1 MAPYFNA
8 VQKYLAGK
16 PELFALSHVNLQIDN
31 AWFWRSKV
39 IKRERAQRKKQCGP
53 TAPTLTPS
61 SPYTLHRAA
70 RMAIVTTLR

>member
-39 IKRERAQRKKQCGP
+39 IKRVTMQHSANAVHPQHP
-53 TAPTLTPS
+53 PIALTPS
-61 SPYTLHRAA
+61 SLLAHLTGRREWRL
-70 RMAIVTTLR
+70 

>member
-39 IKRERAQRKKQCGP
+39 IKSTAQTQCTHSTHPLPSHPPPLTHITGRREWR
-53 TAPTLTPS
+53 L
-61 SPYTLHRAA
+61 
-70 RMAIVTTLR
+70 